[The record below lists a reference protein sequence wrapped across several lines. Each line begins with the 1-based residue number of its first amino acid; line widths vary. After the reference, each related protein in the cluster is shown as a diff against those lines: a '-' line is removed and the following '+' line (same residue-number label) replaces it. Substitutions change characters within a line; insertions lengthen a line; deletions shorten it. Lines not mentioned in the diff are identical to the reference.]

1 MKTPGSN
8 DKKQNQS
15 EKLPEATT
23 DEIEEFSSSESD
35 DAQEVIMTDR

>member
-1 MKTPGSN
+1 VKTPGSN

-15 EKLPEATT
+15 EKLSEATI

-35 DAQEVIMTDR
+35 DTQEVMIDR